1 MLWNTLCRLLFH
13 TRQKSVLW
21 NTSAIGLCVSPRT
34 PNPPTPQPSA
44 HSEIKSVRQPRK
56 NRAAAHSKN
65 SIQQKQ
71 PAHWTIINDCPM
83 CGFKSVKNASFL
95 HRTAI
100 PGKLISE
107 YVKQM
112 SSSCSIV
119 NSLLVLY
126 GLYLSSIIRYCFSE
140 RKFVSF
146 IGNVH
151 GWYSI

>member
-1 MLWNTLCRLLFH
+1 MVCCGTLCVVYCSTRDKNRCCGTLRLLGCA
-13 TRQKSVLW
+13 
-21 NTSAIGLCVSPRT
+21 SAQE
-34 PNPPTPQPSA
+34 PPPPQPS
-44 HSEIKSVRQPRK
+44 
-56 NRAAAHSKN
+56 AHSKN

-112 SSSCSIV
+112 CSSWSIV

-146 IGNVH
+146 IGNVQ

>member
-1 MLWNTLCRLLFH
+1 MVCCGTLCIVYCSTRDKNRCCGTLRLLGCA
-13 TRQKSVLW
+13 
-21 NTSAIGLCVSPRT
+21 SAQE
-34 PNPPTPQPSA
+34 PPTPQPSA

-146 IGNVH
+146 IGNVQ

>member
-1 MLWNTLCRLLFH
+1 MVCCGTLCVVYCSTRDKNRCCGTLRLLGCA
-13 TRQKSVLW
+13 
-21 NTSAIGLCVSPRT
+21 SAQE
-34 PNPPTPQPSA
+34 PPTPQPSA

-146 IGNVH
+146 IGNVQ